1 MMSGTPSLLWG
12 EEMRVRRVPKD
23 HLSTLCQSPWYNTRR
38 HPYVEGNIAY
48 VPVRDEYN
56 AELELPERKPY
67 HNRGYYQIGD
77 LILFHGPRPSPEE
90 LEAVIFWTH
99 PRGVLWVRC
108 LSEVTR
114 MPDCELLYGE
124 CGEVCHI
131 ENGYRYWL
139 DPSRIMF
146 AQGNREE
153 RARMGA
159 LVRLGERAG
168 DLCAG
173 IGYFTLPM
181 ARAGA
186 RVHAIELNP
195 LAYQFL
201 LRNAKENGVEDR
213 VQAECGDC
221 RTLLSGIYD
230 RLVIGH
236 FDMLPLLAGALRYV
250 HEGSVLHLH
259 TIDPCEA
266 EIRST
271 VKGAGFSPTM
281 AIHRV
286 KKYAPGR
293 WHVVWDVTL

>member
-1 MMSGTPSLLWG
+1 MNGTRSLLSG
-12 EEMRVRRVPKD
+12 EEMRVRRVPKNQ
-23 HLSTLCQSPWYNTRR
+23 LSTLGRSPWYDIRR
-38 HPYVEGNIAY
+38 HPYVEGDIAY
-48 VPVRDEYN
+48 VPVRDGYS
-56 AELELPERKPY
+56 AELELSERKPY
-67 HNRGYYQIGD
+67 RNRGYYQMGD
-77 LILFHGPRPSPEE
+77 LILLHGSRPSPEE
-90 LEAVIFWTH
+90 LEAVISWTN
-99 PRGVLWVRC
+99 PRGVLWVRS

-114 MPDCELLYGE
+114 IPDCELLYGE

-131 ENGYRYWL
+131 ENGCRYWL
-139 DPSRIMF
+139 DPSRVMF

-159 LVRLGERAG
+159 LVRPGERAG

-186 RVHAIELNP
+186 WVHAMELNP
-195 LAYQFL
+195 VAYQFL
-201 LRNAKENGVEDR
+201 LRNAEENGVNDR

-236 FDMLPLLAGALRYV
+236 FDMLLLLLRVLRHV

-266 EIRST
+266 EIHST
-271 VKGAGFSPTM
+271 VEAAGFSPTM

-286 KKYAPGR
+286 KKYAPRR
-293 WHVVWDVTL
+293 WHMVWDVTL